1 MFNICSWTIV
11 FALPNYELWH
21 ARIPVQLVQKILDAS
36 WFLPT
41 FSAACTHSSL
51 FQFSQ
56 FLGVSIGWQL
66 CMECRRCWNGWWT
79 SLNESWRWKAKLAF
93 AHDKRSF
100 PWYSQPF
107 LRKLLGSLSIF
118 KPWECVT
125 TGSRTPSL
133 SERTFAKSFLGEI
146 QTSRLWLWRY
156 QGICQQT
163 LLITE
168 LFSKHRWTW
177 FWSFWSGTYYSKKEA
192 WVFAQHV
199 LKVETTLPS
208 DWNITMHK
216 TKPFRRTWECVV
228 EEHGVNASVLS
239 ILLVSQIK
247 RCGGG

>member
-11 FALPNYELWH
+11 FVLPNYELWH
-21 ARIPVQLVQKILDAS
+21 ARIPVQLVQKILDTS

-56 FLGVSIGWQL
+56 FLAVSIGWQL

-79 SLNESWRWKAKLAF
+79 SLWMSHEDRKQNLLLHMTRDHSHGILNLSWGSCLVLC
-93 AHDKRSF
+93 
-100 PWYSQPF
+100 PF
-107 LRKLLGSLSIF
+107 LR
-118 KPWECVT
+118 PWECVT
-125 TGSRTPSL
+125 TGNRMPSL

-177 FWSFWSGTYYSKKEA
+177 FWSFWSGTYYSTKEA
-192 WVFAQHV
+192 WVFAKHV
-199 LKVETTLPS
+199 LKVEPTLPS

-228 EEHGVNASVLS
+228 EELALAWG
-239 ILLVSQIK
+239 
-247 RCGGG
+247 